1 MRAFSLLILI
11 AFVVGLIPAQVKPLH
26 FKVLQES
33 LPSKAF
39 KGFDRKK
46 PTGKSNTTM
55 GMSMSEASVEYEQP
69 FREGDDVPPAV
80 NVKIQI
86 QDMVGMPYAMMP
98 YTMMQE
104 YENETEDG
112 YEKTV
117 TVKGKY
123 KGTENARTGDYK
135 SIKTTFAV
143 ANRFIVEVEIDHS
156 DDAKLLADFVNA
168 VDVAKLEK
176 AVEAK

>member
-1 MRAFSLLILI
+1 MRPFHLLILI
-11 AFVVGLIPAQVKPLH
+11 AFVVSLLPAQVKPLH

-33 LPSKAF
+33 LPTKAF

-46 PTGKSNTTM
+46 PSGKSNTTM
-55 GMSMSEASVEYEQP
+55 GMSMSEASVQYEQP

-80 NVKIQI
+80 SIKVQI
-86 QDMVGMPYAMMP
+86 QDVIGMPYAMMP

-117 TVKGKY
+117 TVLGKY
-123 KGTENARTGDYK
+123 RGTENARTGDYK

-143 ANRFIVEVEIDHS
+143 AGRFIIEVEIDNS
-156 DDAKLLADFVNA
+156 DDAKLLAEFVNA
-168 VDVAKLEK
+168 LDVKKLEK
-176 AVEAK
+176 SAEAK

>member
-1 MRAFSLLILI
+1 
-11 AFVVGLIPAQVKPLH
+11 
-26 FKVLQES
+26 
-33 LPSKAF
+33 
-39 KGFDRKK
+39 
-46 PTGKSNTTM
+46 M